1 MWDPSTIT
9 EPNALNLVLFS
20 YRSPIVWDMKFKSL
34 IYFQMKVV
42 THKSWGFSSCVCTW
56 NFPALI
62 VKDCLFSVA
71 ILLWVLYTLVCV
83 PLPIYVHIHQFS
95 VYKTSLLAKY
105 EIRKGIGWEKL
116 LFCLSTVVWA
126 SKMILESWIW
136 TDHSSYLDI

>member
-1 MWDPSTIT
+1 MWDPNTIT

-34 IYFQMKVV
+34 IYFQLKVV
-42 THKSWGFSSCVCTW
+42 THKSWEFSSCVCTW

-62 VKDCLFSVA
+62 VKGCLFSIA
-71 ILLWVLYTLVCV
+71 ILLWVLYTL
-83 PLPIYVHIHQFS
+83 IHQFS

-105 EIRKGIGWEKL
+105 EIRKGRGWEKL

-126 SKMILESWIW
+126 SKMILKSWIW

>member
-34 IYFQMKVV
+34 IYFQLKVV
-42 THKSWGFSSCVCTW
+42 THKSWEFSSCVCTW

-62 VKDCLFSVA
+62 VKDCLFSIA
-71 ILLWVLYTLVCV
+71 ILLWVLYTLVCI
-83 PLPIYVHIHQFS
+83 PLHIYVHIHQFS
-95 VYKTSLLAKY
+95 VYKTSLLTKY
-105 EIRKGIGWEKL
+105 EIRKGRGWEKL

-126 SKMILESWIW
+126 SQIILESWIW
-136 TDHSSYLDI
+136 TDHSSYLVI